1 MIQLIQSDTRSR
13 VDHRIYK
20 HCRPEFSQQQLSYIL
35 NYVDL
40 RMLSLGITKSKQTE
54 YEKSIVSMRFRS
66 GN

>member
-1 MIQLIQSDTRSR
+1 MIQLIQSDTHSR

-20 HCRPEFSQQQLSYIL
+20 DCRLEFSQQQLSYIL